1 MLIDKIKI
9 KMENYEDIPIVEQP
23 SNFRIK
29 LFRHQLAAIHKMEKK
44 EEEKKIS
51 SANTVIES
59 NVSLYTEITGYGKT
73 AAMIG
78 LILRDKMKWL
88 MDEPYTHKLFNTVYG
103 NGRIFSYSLTSYTK
117 INSTLIVANQSLINQ
132 WKDNLNLTNL
142 THTVISTNKQAENTN
157 PNDYDVII
165 CSPTMYNKFI
175 RKYPSHAWKR
185 FVFDEPTHTKIP
197 SMYHIMA
204 GYNWFMTATPEMLLY
219 NNRNMSNRNLIAS
232 LFSLYMDA
240 NIWQS
245 LIVKN
250 PDEFVRLS
258 YSIPKTTH
266 KYHNCAQPLYNI
278 CRGIVGTNILEMIEA
293 GDISNAVKTLG
304 GKRTDNILDLVK
316 RKKQEELT
324 EADMKIT
331 IYTAREASQI
341 NLERLVKWQDKK
353 TSLLNQLKIIDDRFK
368 DALSGTCSICFDT
381 FEEPVMLS
389 CCQNLFCGGC
399 IIPWL
404 SRGKKCPLCRE
415 TVDLSNIIYITSKK
429 EEDEA
434 PQSHNYKKNKQE
446 TIIEILKSNKDGKF
460 IIFSSY
466 DETFYAIRTV
476 LSDENIKFS
485 EVQGRS
491 ETRNRKINAFK
502 SGDTNVMFLNSRHNG
517 AGINLQEATD
527 IILYHEMTE
536 DLSTQIIGRANR
548 IGREKSLIVHH
559 LI

>member
-1 MLIDKIKI
+1 
-9 KMENYEDIPIVEQP
+9 MENYEDIPIVEQP
-23 SNFRIK
+23 SNLKIK
-29 LFRHQLAAIHKMEKK
+29 LFRHQLAAIHKMEKR
-44 EEEKKIS
+44 EEDKKIS
-51 SANTVIES
+51 YATRIIES
-59 NVSLYTEITGYGKT
+59 NIGLYTEITGYGKT
-73 AAMIG
+73 VAMIG
-78 LILRDKMKWL
+78 LILRDKMEWS
-88 MDEPYTHKLFNTVYG
+88 MEIPYVHKFITTVYG
-103 NGRIFSYSLTSYTK
+103 NGRIISYSLTSYTK
-117 INSTLIVANQSLINQ
+117 LNSTLILANQSLINQ
-132 WKDNLNLTNL
+132 WKDTLNFTNL
-142 THTVISTNKQAENTN
+142 TYTLISTKKQVENVNPTN
-157 PNDYDVII
+157 YDIVLCI
-165 CSPTMYNKFI
+165 PTMYNKFI
-175 RKYPSHAWKR
+175 SKFPSHAWKR
-185 FVFDEPTHTKIP
+185 FIFDEPSHTKIP
-197 SMYHIMA
+197 SMGHIMA
-204 GYNWFMTATPEMLLY
+204 GFNWFITATPEMLLY
-219 NNRNMSNRNLIAS
+219 NNRTMRNSNFLSS
-232 LFSLYMDA
+232 LFSLYMDS
-240 NIWQS
+240 NVWQA

-258 YSIPKTTH
+258 YSIPETTH
-266 KYHNCAQPLYNI
+266 KYHSCHQPLYNI
-278 CRGIVGTNILEMIEA
+278 CRGVVGSNILEMIEA
-293 GDISNAVKTLG
+293 GDISNAVKILG

-324 EADMKIT
+324 EANMKIT
-331 IYTAREASQI
+331 IYAAREASLM

-353 TSLLNQLKIIDDRFK
+353 TSLLNQLQVIDDRFK

-399 IIPWL
+399 IISWL

-415 TVDLSNIIYITSKK
+415 PVDLSNIIYITSKK
-429 EEDEA
+429 EVEEE
-434 PQSHNYKKNKQE
+434 PHSHNYKKTKQE
-446 TIIEILKSNKDGKF
+446 TIIEILKNNKDGKF
-460 IIFSSY
+460 IIFSSF

-502 SGDTNVMFLNSRHNG
+502 SGDTNVMFLNSRQNG

-527 IILYHEMTE
+527 IILYHEMTV